1 MTVVW
6 SRVRFAVG
14 ETKMT
19 MMQHS
24 KQNHWILAC
33 PMLSK
38 LIQIFQIAELTPH
51 EAELEAWVADHLRAE
66 IDIFVAEAVEIE
78 HNQP

>member
-1 MTVVW
+1 
-6 SRVRFAVG
+6 
-14 ETKMT
+14 
-19 MMQHS
+19 
-24 KQNHWILAC
+24 
-33 PMLSK
+33 MLSK